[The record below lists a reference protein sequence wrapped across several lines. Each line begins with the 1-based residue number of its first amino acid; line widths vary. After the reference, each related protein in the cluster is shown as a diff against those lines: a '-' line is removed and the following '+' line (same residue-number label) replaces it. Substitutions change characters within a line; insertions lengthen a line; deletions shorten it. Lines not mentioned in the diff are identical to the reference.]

1 MDDSPSLRRIS
12 STQKGG
18 TQMYSLTKEQKIEN
32 LVELIGQ
39 KKKKVTNLETEI
51 KNLEQKVLKLKS
63 TESRVDSND
72 PISRLRSQL

>member
-1 MDDSPSLRRIS
+1 MTLRLLRRIS

-18 TQMYSLTKEQKIEN
+18 TQMHSLTKEQKIEN

>member
-1 MDDSPSLRRIS
+1 MH
-12 STQKGG
+12 
-18 TQMYSLTKEQKIEN
+18 SLTKEQKIEN

>member
-1 MDDSPSLRRIS
+1 MTLRLLRRIS

>member
-1 MDDSPSLRRIS
+1 MTLRLLRRIS

-18 TQMYSLTKEQKIEN
+18 TQMHSLTKEQKLEN
-32 LVELIGQ
+32 LVELISQ